1 MITKNVTIKITDD
14 KATLSEKIIL
24 YKDDKGIDIYFTLS
38 GFSYK
43 FNKDNLSGVAVDA
56 RMLKPSGDVITINN
70 LAVSGTNK
78 IKFTIDNTMTDE
90 IVEIGKHKLQISLYD
105 DSTKTNRITI
115 PPIEFEVKEQLS
127 LLNIGGE

>member
-14 KATLSEKIIL
+14 RAKKKKKIIL

-56 RMLKPSGDVITINN
+56 RMLKPSGDVITVNN

-90 IVEIGKHKLQISLYD
+90 LTEIGKHKLQISLYD
-105 DSTKTNRITI
+105 DLSKTNRITI
-115 PPIEFEVKEQLS
+115 PPIEFEVKEQL
-127 LLNIGGE
+127 

>member
-14 KATLSEKIIL
+14 RATLSEKIIL
-24 YKDDKGIDIYFTLS
+24 YKVDKGIDIFFTLS

-56 RMLKPSGDVITINN
+56 RMLKPSGDVITVNN

-90 IVEIGKHKLQISLYD
+90 LTEIGKHKLQISLYD
-105 DSTKTNRITI
+105 DLSKTNRITI
-115 PPIEFEVKEQLS
+115 PPIEFEVKEQL
-127 LLNIGGE
+127 

>member
-14 KATLSEKIIL
+14 RATLSEKIIL

-56 RMLKPSGDVITINN
+56 RMLKPDRKSV
-70 LAVSGTNK
+70 V
-78 IKFTIDNTMTDE
+78 
-90 IVEIGKHKLQISLYD
+90 
-105 DSTKTNRITI
+105 
-115 PPIEFEVKEQLS
+115 
-127 LLNIGGE
+127 

>member
-14 KATLSEKIIL
+14 RATLSEKIIL

-38 GFSYK
+38 GFGYK
-43 FNKDNLSGVAVDA
+43 FKKDNLSGVVVDA
-56 RMLKPSGDVITINN
+56 KMLKPSGDVITVNN

-78 IKFTIDNTMTDE
+78 IKFTIDSTMTDE

-105 DSTKTNRITI
+105 DATKTNRITI
-115 PPIEFEVKEQLS
+115 PPIEFEVKEQL
-127 LLNIGGE
+127 

>member
-14 KATLSEKIIL
+14 RATLSEKIIL

-56 RMLKPSGDVITINN
+56 RMLKPSGDVMTVNN
-70 LAVSGTNK
+70 LAVSGANK

-90 IVEIGKHKLQISLYD
+90 LTEIRKHKLQISLYD
-105 DSTKTNRITI
+105 DLSKTNRITI
-115 PPIEFEVKEQLS
+115 PPIEFEVKEQL
-127 LLNIGGE
+127 

>member
-14 KATLSEKIIL
+14 RATLSEKIIL

-43 FNKDNLSGVAVDA
+43 FNKDNLSGVTVDA
-56 RMLKPSGDVITINN
+56 RMLKPNGDVITVNN

-90 IVEIGKHKLQISLYD
+90 LTEIGKHKLQISLYD
-105 DSTKTNRITI
+105 DLSKTNRITI
-115 PPIEFEVKEQLS
+115 PPIEFEVKEQL
-127 LLNIGGE
+127 